1 MVQKNDF
8 ENVKKK
14 KKNWKEFYICLFDK
28 NFSQA

>member
-14 KKNWKEFYICLFDK
+14 QNWKEFYICLFDK

>member
-8 ENVKKK
+8 ENVKK

>member
-8 ENVKKK
+8 ENLK